1 MIRLLFSLIV
11 LTFVALGL
19 AWLSDMPGGVTLTL
33 MGFKIEASLAVATVA
48 VVTLAIALTIVWS
61 ILRFVFRLPSLI
73 SIGWHA
79 RQRHKGHLAVSRGMI
94 AVGAGDSKLAH
105 RSASEA
111 IRLLGREPLAL
122 LLSAQAAQMEGD
134 GAGAARAFH
143 DMLASPDT
151 KLLGLR
157 GLYIEAQRAGRE
169 LEAVKYA
176 EETVAIAPKTAWAVD
191 ALMEHHA
198 RTGDWQKAL
207 MALDHGSGAFE
218 RQDRKRKRA
227 VLLTADALSHGDG
240 APELAI
246 DSAREAAK
254 LAPDLV
260 PAQTAFARLL
270 SRQGNY
276 RKASRLL
283 EAAWRLTPHPDLAE
297 AYLSIRPGDAA
308 RERLA
313 RAKKLMALKPD
324 HPESRYALA
333 RTYSEARDFD
343 KAREAI
349 APLLEPAPTVRVCLL
364 MAELEQLEHG
374 DGGHVREWLGR
385 ASHAPRDPSWIG
397 DGLISD
403 VWAAVSPISGK
414 LDVFTWAKPAETVID
429 RRFSEVLNGT
439 LRSLGPVHTPANGPQ
454 ETIPSVPGM
463 KKTLSASAF
472 LASQAK
478 EGDRPSPTEI
488 RSPTRKS
495 KADVIFP
502 LAHSPDDPGP
512 GSE

>member
-1 MIRLLFSLIV
+1 MIRLILSLIV
-11 LTFVALGL
+11 LTAIALGL
-19 AWLSDMPGGVTLTL
+19 AWLADMPGGVTVTL
-33 MGFKIEASLAVATVA
+33 MGFKIEASLAVAAVA
-48 VVTLAIALTIVWS
+48 IFTLAIALAILWS
-61 ILRFVFRLPSLI
+61 IIRFIFRLPSII

-79 RQRHKGHLAVSRGMI
+79 RQRHKGHLAISRGMI
-94 AVGAGDSKLAH
+94 AVGAGDSKIAH

-143 DMLASPDT
+143 DMLASADT

-157 GLYIEAQRAGRE
+157 GLYIECQRSGRE
-169 LEAVKYA
+169 QEAVKYA

-191 ALMEHHA
+191 ALIEHHA
-198 RTGDWQKAL
+198 KAGDWQKAL
-207 MALDHGSGAFE
+207 MALDRGGGAFE
-218 RQDRKRKRA
+218 RDDRKRKRA
-227 VLLTADALSHGDG
+227 VLLTADALSYGDG
-240 APELAI
+240 APEHAVE
-246 DSAREAAK
+246 SAREAAK
-254 LAPDLV
+254 LAPELV
-260 PAQTAFARLL
+260 PAQTIFAHLL
-270 SRQGNY
+270 SRQGNF

-283 EAAWRLTPHPDLAE
+283 EAAWKLTPHPDLAE
-297 AYLSIRPGDAA
+297 AYLSTRPGDAA

-313 RAKKLMALKPD
+313 RAKKLMVLKPD
-324 HPESRYALA
+324 HAESRYALA
-333 RTYSEARDFD
+333 RTYLETREFE

-349 APLLEPAPTVRVCLL
+349 APLLENTPTVRTCLL

-403 VWAAVSPISGK
+403 VWTAISPISGK
-414 LDVFTWAKPAETVID
+414 LDVFTWATPAETIID

-439 LRSLGPVHTPANGPQ
+439 LRSLGSTQSPSNAPQ
-454 ETIPSVPGM
+454 EPASLMPGL

-472 LASQAK
+472 LASQAQ
-478 EGDRPSPTEI
+478 DSEI
-488 RSPTRKS
+488 IKPARKS

-512 GSE
+512 GHE

>member
-1 MIRLLFSLIV
+1 MIRLILTFIV
-11 LTFVALGL
+11 LTSIALGL
-19 AWLSDMPGGVTLTL
+19 AWLSDMPGGVSVTM
-33 MGFKIEASLAVATVA
+33 MGFKVEASLAVALIVVVA
-48 VVTLAIALTIVWS
+48 LAIALAVIWS
-61 ILRFVFRLPSLI
+61 ILRFVFRLPSMI

-94 AVGAGDSKLAH
+94 AVGAGDTKIAQ
-105 RSASEA
+105 RSAREA
-111 IRLLGREPLAL
+111 TRLLGREPLAL

-134 GAGAARAFH
+134 AAGASRAFR
-143 DMLASPDT
+143 DMLISPDT

-157 GLYIEAQRAGRE
+157 GLYIEAQRAGHE
-169 LEAVKYA
+169 HEACKFA
-176 EETVAIAPKTAWAVD
+176 EETVNLAPKTAWAVD
-191 ALMEHHA
+191 ALIEHHA
-198 RTGDWQKAL
+198 KAGDWQKAL
-207 MALDHGSGAFE
+207 MALDRGSAAFE
-218 RQDRKRKRA
+218 RPERKRKRA

-246 DSAREAAK
+246 EAAREAAK

-270 SRQGNY
+270 SRQGDY
-276 RKASRLL
+276 RKASRIL
-283 EAAWRLTPHPDLAE
+283 EAAWKLNPHPEIAE
-297 AYLSIRPGDAA
+297 AYLAVRPGDAA

-313 RAKKLMALKPD
+313 RAKKLSSLKPA
-324 HPESRYALA
+324 HAESRYALA
-333 RTYSEARDFD
+333 RTFVETREFA

-349 APLLEPAPTVRVCLL
+349 APLIETAPTVRICLL
-364 MAELEQLEHG
+364 LAELEQVEHG

-403 VWAAVSPISGK
+403 VWAAISPISGK
-414 LDVFTWAKPAETVID
+414 LDVFTWAKPAETMVD
-429 RRFSEVLNGT
+429 RQFSNVLNGA
-439 LRSLGPVHTPANGPQ
+439 LRSLDSIPATPRTVQ
-454 ETIPSVPGM
+454 EPDFQAPGS

-472 LASQAK
+472 LASQASEAEMSK
-478 EGDRPSPTEI
+478 PKSR
-488 RSPTRKS
+488 S

-512 GSE
+512 GHE